1 MDSTIL
7 TPKNWPTGFS
17 YSPVSSYLGI
27 SENLFRHLLSS
38 PVPENKHRIAVCI
51 ENQNAH
57 PHLEIRKITDA
68 AHPLAGQY
76 GVFAKDKIPNE
87 TELGEYVGEIFFG
100 SSYEN
105 SRPIKGVHCWRAMFG
120 SFTVNISSERIANE
134 LAFIN
139 DYRGLQ
145 KNPNV
150 RTKWILHRGFYYF
163 GYETAMDI
171 EPMEELLVDYGKTW
185 EKIRGN
191 S

>member
-87 TELGEYVGEIFFG
+87 TELGEYVGEIF
-100 SSYEN
+100 SAALMKILDLLKAY
-105 SRPIKGVHCWRAMFG
+105 
-120 SFTVNISSERIANE
+120 IAGGRCS
-134 LAFIN
+134 
-139 DYRGLQ
+139 D
-145 KNPNV
+145 
-150 RTKWILHRGFYYF
+150 
-163 GYETAMDI
+163 
-171 EPMEELLVDYGKTW
+171 LLP
-185 EKIRGN
+185 
-191 S
+191 